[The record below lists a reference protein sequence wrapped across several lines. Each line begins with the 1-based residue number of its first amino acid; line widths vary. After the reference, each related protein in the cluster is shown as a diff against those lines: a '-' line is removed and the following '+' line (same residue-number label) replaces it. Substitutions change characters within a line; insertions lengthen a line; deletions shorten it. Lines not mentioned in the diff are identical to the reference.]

1 MAKKVKEPS
10 ILDCLKAEGIDRR
23 YVAAKLKEVFE
34 KGKGK
39 ILIDASKLYLLL
51 AGDIKDEKGTAI
63 FNSGPVMVISGAS
76 KDRIR
81 ALREG
86 PVLEHNP
93 PGLTSGVN

>member
-1 MAKKVKEPS
+1 MARKVKEPS
-10 ILDCLKAEGIDRR
+10 ILDCLKAEGVDRP
-23 YVAAKLKEVFE
+23 YVARKLKEVFE

-63 FNSGPVMVISGAS
+63 FSNGPMMVISGAT

-81 ALREG
+81 SLREG
-86 PVLEHNP
+86 PSIDVP
-93 PGLTSGVN
+93 QIQGPVQ